1 MTSETSDDIQL
12 NTRLDIVEGQLSEPG
27 VQAISVGFVRLES
40 FNGELA
46 EEYDV
51 FIKASNYSPDDDGAR
66 EVATQL
72 IMAGESILQKLN
84 PEMTEDER
92 IIQELI
98 KGGMEPNVARTTG
111 VKLVKQLN
119 ESPLNRTMHPQDPE
133 RWAGI
138 NSQAELDEQR
148 QAWGVEPERPLR
160 HDIRSFE
167 TPQHVLDARAARKAS
182 RDGRERDQKAHKD
195 RAKGFNPKPAKGGS

>member
-12 NTRLDIVEGQLSEPG
+12 NTRLDIDESQGADPN
-27 VQAISVGFVRLES
+27 VQGISVGFVQKSE
-40 FNGELA
+40 GIVG
-46 EEYDV
+46 EYDV

-66 EVATQL
+66 DVATQL

-92 IIQELI
+92 IISELI

-111 VKLVKQLN
+111 VQLVKQLN
-119 ESPLNRTMHPQDPE
+119 DSKPDISVAPHPVRPEAAMHPQDPE
-133 RWAGI
+133 RWVGEDKTAL
-138 NSQAELDEQR
+138 QPEELEVQR
-148 QAWGVEPERPLR
+148 QAWGVEPERPPR

-167 TPQHVLDARAARKAS
+167 TPQHVLDDRAARKAA
-182 RDGRERDQKAHKD
+182 RK
-195 RAKGFNPKPAKGGS
+195 AKGFNPKPAKGGE